1 MKLRNILFGKYREKV
16 LGNIICNEIEK
27 LKDLNKKKKIT
38 IIDYGSGY
46 NPEVINRVIKS
57 LQTKHKK
64 PTFIAYCY
72 DYYSKEQIKK
82 MNVNKNIKFFH
93 INNLKQKKLNKFDFC
108 LILDVLHHIGIDEN
122 KNEIYKITKK
132 LKKLSK
138 FIFIKDHFQYGFFSN
153 LVLILMDIVGN
164 YADNVKIPNIYFS
177 TRTYE
182 DFITKLKMTE
192 INRISDKSYYKWF
205 WFYFNSKKFQFVSIL
220 K

>member
-108 LILDVLHHIGIDEN
+108 LLLDVLHHIGIDEN

>member
-153 LVLILMDIVGN
+153 LVLIIMDIVGN

>member
-93 INNLKQKKLNKFDFC
+93 INNLKQKKINKFDFC

-138 FIFIKDHFQYGFFSN
+138 FIFIKDHFQYGFFQ
-153 LVLILMDIVGN
+153 I
-164 YADNVKIPNIYFS
+164 
-177 TRTYE
+177 
-182 DFITKLKMTE
+182 
-192 INRISDKSYYKWF
+192 
-205 WFYFNSKKFQFVSIL
+205 
-220 K
+220 

>member
-93 INNLKQKKLNKFDFC
+93 INNLKQKKINKFDFC

>member
-93 INNLKQKKLNKFDFC
+93 INNLKQKKINKFDFC
-108 LILDVLHHIGIDEN
+108 LILDVLHHIGIDN
-122 KNEIYKITKK
+122 NEIYKITKR
-132 LKKLSK
+132 LKKISK

-153 LVLILMDIVGN
+153 LVLIIMDIVGN

>member
-1 MKLRNILFGKYREKV
+1 M
-16 LGNIICNEIEK
+16 
-27 LKDLNKKKKIT
+27 
-38 IIDYGSGY
+38 
-46 NPEVINRVIKS
+46 
-57 LQTKHKK
+57 QTKHKK

-93 INNLKQKKLNKFDFC
+93 INNLKQKKINKFDFC

>member
-72 DYYSKEQIKK
+72 DYYSKDQIKK

-108 LILDVLHHIGIDEN
+108 LLLDVLHHIGIDEN

>member
-93 INNLKQKKLNKFDFC
+93 INNLKQKKINKFDFC

-153 LVLILMDIVGN
+153 LVLIIMDIVGN

>member
-1 MKLRNILFGKYREKV
+1 MKLRNVLFGKYREKV
-16 LGNIICNEIEK
+16 LCSIICNQIEK
-27 LKDLNKKKKIT
+27 LINLRSKKKIT
-38 IIDYGSGY
+38 ILDYGSGY
-46 NPEVINRVIKS
+46 NPVVINCVIKLLKS
-57 LQTKHKK
+57 KHKNI
-64 PTFIAYCY
+64 TLNAYCY
-72 DYYSKEQIKK
+72 DYYTNEQIKK
-82 MNVNKNIKFFH
+82 MNVNRNIKFFH
-93 INNLKQKKLNKFDFC
+93 VRKLRQEKIKKFDFC
-108 LILDVLHHIGIDEN
+108 LLLDVLHHIGID
-122 KNEIYKITKK
+122 KNNTEVYKITNK

-164 YADNVKIPNIYFS
+164 YADNVKIPNVYFS
-177 TRTYE
+177 IKAYE

>member
-108 LILDVLHHIGIDEN
+108 LLLDVLHHIGIDEN

-153 LVLILMDIVGN
+153 LVLIIMDIVGN